1 MRTLTTLLTGALMAH
16 TLSTSGNNI
25 SVSNTTLG
33 TQNAGEQTIAIT
45 FDVAWE
51 NSWRTNT
58 NESNHDGAWIFVKWR
73 KANTYDWRHCT
84 LHQSQSS
91 PGTGATLVVP
101 ADEKG
106 AFIHRTATGIGNV
119 NFIGNQLTW
128 RYGADGVLNN
138 DSVEVKVFALEMVY
152 IPEGPYYLGS
162 GGSET
167 NCFKD
172 GNSVAPYLV
181 NSNGPIPTGVNS
193 GQLNMNA
200 NGENGLSIP
209 ESHPKGY
216 NAFWIMKYECT
227 HQQFADFLNLLTST
241 QASLHNISDN
251 FNGSSYPLLAS
262 SVPDRA
268 YHDLGIAQHVAFA
281 DWSGL
286 RPFSEMEFEKA
297 CRGRN
302 IQPVPNEYVWGTTSV
317 LRLESNQFTNAGL
330 PNEGIAAGVLAN
342 AAYRSGGTGP
352 GRPVR
357 VGIFARPS
365 GATRELSGATYYG
378 VLNMA
383 DNLYELTIRSG
394 TQIGQSVDANTHGDG
409 YLDPSGATDITAW
422 QAGAFGARGTYWSSG
437 SGTTG
442 QMRTSHRDYMDL
454 NVTAPSNAYGIRLAR
469 TAP

>member
-84 LHQSQSS
+84 LHQSQST

-167 NCFKD
+167 NCFKN
-172 GNSVAPYLV
+172 GSATAPYLV
-181 NSNGPIPTGVNS
+181 TGPGPIPTGTSS
-193 GQLNMNA
+193 GQLNL
-200 NGENGLSIP
+200 NGGGTNGTAIP
-209 ESHPKGY
+209 VSYPNGY

-227 HQQFADFLNLLTST
+227 QQQFADFLNVLNST
-241 QASLHNISDN
+241 QASTHNTSNN
-251 FNGSSYPLLAS
+251 FQGSSHPNFTPVVA
-262 SVPDRA
+262 DRA
-268 YHDLGIAQHVAFA
+268 YHDLGIAQATAFA

-342 AAYRSGGTGP
+342 AAYRNGGTGP

-357 VGIFARPS
+357 VGIFARAS

-409 YLDPSGATDITAW
+409 YLDPSGATDIASW
-422 QAGAFGARGTYWSSG
+422 QAGAFGARGTYWSSS